1 MFQDTAAFN
10 TTDAAATN
18 KPAVQT
24 SGADPSR
31 CKLTNKLSP
40 PISNAM
46 IIVMSQDLEYPK
58 IY

>member
-1 MFQDTAAFN
+1 MSGMFQDTAAVN

-31 CKLTNKLSP
+31 CSVTNRQSP
-40 PISNAM
+40 PIRKM
-46 IIVMSQDLEYPK
+46 M
-58 IY
+58 